1 MAYPI
6 APAMPGHSGDR
17 ATLGQ
22 LRLRG
27 GCRRPKRDADP
38 PDFGCQSRSRPQLL
52 DIPASSR
59 PGPFETVEA
68 QAVPCVGQAIDA
80 AEHRGDVPE
89 ACASGN
95 QEHDQDL
102 VFDRFTG
109 SYTAEDLTRHHA
121 G

>member
-1 MAYPI
+1 MANPI
-6 APAMPGHSGDR
+6 ASAMPEHSGDR

-38 PDFGCQSRSRPQLL
+38 PDFGCQLRSRSRLL
-52 DIPASSR
+52 DFPASSR
-59 PGPFETVEA
+59 PRPFETVEA
-68 QAVPCVGQAIDA
+68 QAVPCVGQTIDA
-80 AEHRGDVPE
+80 AEYGGHGPE
-89 ACASGN
+89 ACAACN

-109 SYTAEDLTRHHA
+109 SYAAEDL
-121 G
+121 